1 MSIFWLVFAIIM
13 GAIEAC
19 TAQLVSIWFA
29 VGAVG
34 GCITSLITDKLW
46 IQITVAVVL
55 TLVTLI
61 VTRPLAKRVID
72 SKKTY
77 TNSDRNIGK
86 TAVCIADIDN
96 ISSVGQ
102 VKIGGAIWS
111 AKSAD
116 DSVIKKDSKVIVKSI
131 EGAKLVVENL
141 EKYFKKGRLLW
152 DFS

>member
-1 MSIFWLVFAIIM
+1 MSIFWLVLAIIM

-141 EKYFKKGRLLW
+141 EK
-152 DFS
+152 

>member
-141 EKYFKKGRLLW
+141 EK
-152 DFS
+152 